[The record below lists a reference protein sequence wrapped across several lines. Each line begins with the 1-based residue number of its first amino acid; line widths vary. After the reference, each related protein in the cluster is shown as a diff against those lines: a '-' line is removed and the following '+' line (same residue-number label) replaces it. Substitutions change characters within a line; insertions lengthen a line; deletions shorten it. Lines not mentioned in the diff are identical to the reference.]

1 MSELFPTTHSTW
13 LIDRSAHAPD
23 EARAHVM
30 SRYFDPLCAY
40 ARASSLRAVGEPTEL
55 VNDFF
60 AARLSDDAYLAR
72 WSTSG
77 LPLRRW
83 LVNGLITHARN
94 RAAAEL
100 RRQSKAPATDP
111 ATLASAVASPE
122 PAGLL
127 ALERAWAM
135 RVMIEAHDRVRSEF
149 DADGKSAWWELFRLH
164 SVQGLAYAEASHA
177 AGVPFT
183 SASHI
188 NRVVATR
195 LRDTLAAL
203 LARDGVAPAEVD
215 QELALMQDLLG

>member
-1 MSELFPTTHSTW
+1 
-13 LIDRSAHAPD
+13 
-23 EARAHVM
+23 
-30 SRYFDPLCAY
+30 
-40 ARASSLRAVGEPTEL
+40 LRAVGEPTEL

-60 AARLSDDAYLAR
+60 AARLSDEAYLAR

-111 ATLASAVASPE
+111 ATLASAVTSPE

-164 SVQGLAYAEASHA
+164 SVQGLGYADASQA

-203 LARDGVAPAEVD
+203 LARDGVAPDEVE

>member
-1 MSELFPTTHSTW
+1 MSELFPTTHATW
-13 LIDRSAHAPD
+13 LIDRSAYAPN

-164 SVQGLAYAEASHA
+164 SVQGLGYADASQA

-203 LARDGVAPAEVD
+203 LARDGVAPDEVE